1 MKNAHDAEDVI
12 MAYREEVA
20 KIIIAY
26 REEVGTIIHEI
37 PRKIFTRLVDLTPS
51 ARDAVLVAICNGRTF
66 SRSWRITPTVEDPN
80 LKTKVNWPSE
90 HIQELETVLE
100 EAERAPARET
110 AGAGAPKRLGEKY
123 PQQ

>member
-1 MKNAHDAEDVI
+1 

-20 KIIIAY
+20 KIITAY

-80 LKTKVNWPSE
+80 LKAKVNWPSE
-90 HIQELETVLE
+90 YIQELETVLE

-123 PQQ
+123 QQQ